1 MKGKQIRTTSGL
13 NIIHMETI
21 KIGEACDIL
30 NGFAFKSEN
39 YVDSGIR
46 VIRIANVQKGYIEDN
61 TPAFYPLSTSGLDKY
76 MLESGDLLMSLT
88 GNVGRVALLG
98 KEFLPAALNQRVA
111 CLRLK
116 SNFVNKK
123 YLFHILNSDFF
134 EQECIRS
141 SKGVAQKNMS
151 TEWLKG
157 YEIPLYSAKEQKK
170 IVSTLDLLQSIITH
184 RRTQLEKLDLLIK
197 ARFVEMFG
205 DCEKNIRLG
214 DCCEVHAR
222 IGWQALTRDEHMQT
236 GEYMLVTGT
245 DFINGRVNYDT
256 CVYVAKERFDMDPH
270 IILKENDVLI
280 TKDGSIGKVAVVHNL
295 PKPAT
300 LNGGIF
306 VVRPDDKFNK
316 EYISYVF
323 KGPLFERFVDLSKT
337 GATIKH
343 LNQKHLVEFTI
354 PLPSI
359 EKQNLFAVFSNQIN
373 KSKVAVQKALDE
385 AQLLFDSL
393 MQEYFG

>member
-1 MKGKQIRTTSGL
+1 ML
-13 NIIHMETI
+13 
-21 KIGEACDIL
+21 KIGNICKFQSGGTPSKKNPEYYNGNIPWITTVSLIDNYIDENNAVEYITSEAIKNSAAKIVPKDSIMIGTRVGIGKTAINCVEMSTSQDIVSL
-30 NGFAFKSEN
+30 IDIDENRWNKCFLCLFFKS
-39 YVDSGIR
+39 
-46 VIRIANVQKGYIEDN
+46 K
-61 TPAFYPLSTSGLDKY
+61 
-76 MLESGDLLMSLT
+76 
-88 GNVGRVALLG
+88 
-98 KEFLPAALNQRVA
+98 
-111 CLRLK
+111 
-116 SNFVNKK
+116 KK
-123 YLFHILNSDFF
+123 YLLSQSRGATI
-134 EQECIRS
+134 
-141 SKGVAQKNMS
+141 KGIKIDTISNLELP
-151 TEWLKG
+151 T
-157 YEIPLYSAKEQKK
+157 YSIDEQKE
-170 IVSTLDLLQSIITH
+170 IVSTLDTLQSIITH
-184 RRTQLEKLDLLIK
+184 RRTQIEKLDLLVK

-359 EKQNLFAVFSNQIN
+359 EKQNLFAVFSNQID
-373 KSKVAVQKALDE
+373 KSKIAVQKTLDE